1 MKKKSIIVISI
12 IIIFLLAITISIKS
26 IKQEK
31 TKNTLKKI
39 AEYYECEFVKEKNA
53 NEKGYSKK
61 IFWIYDVPPVDAD
74 DGIQYKEQYETV
86 LKAIAAQIK
95 ENFILIDNKHS
106 IEIRVKYKP
115 ENNKISYLINNDNN
129 FFQNEANKQIAKLQK
144 EKPTTTI
151 NIISTELQHTIENE
165 WSRKKTEKDYGNK
178 IKYENSY
185 DVYSSGI
192 KVKTINSKIYNLIF
206 LKEHQGNV
214 FENITTGMDNASI
227 RNILGQPT
235 YENTEANLLIGYK
248 TKDFYVFF
256 SNGQISIYPVEN
268 FDENKNNQFAEI
280 VSEYINNTN
289 IYKETLQKVTQLYPD
304 YSEYIQNEDSIDLKY
319 PLKGFEIKMG
329 KGERTGIYIYENY
342 KGKISP
348 NITKEDLESKTLN
361 NSPHFNNNNE
371 KEGLDRT
378 AKIPFRINPGRLAV
392 SYF

>member
-12 IIIFLLAITISIKS
+12 IIIFLLAIAISIKS

-61 IFWIYDVPPVDAD
+61 LFWIYDVPPVDAD
-74 DGIQYKEQYETV
+74 NGIQYKEQYETV

-361 NSPHFNNNNE
+361 NIYLVDSNFIFEEELNRMINE
-371 KEGLDRT
+371 K
-378 AKIPFRINPGRLAV
+378 
-392 SYF
+392 

>member
-61 IFWIYDVPPVDAD
+61 LFWIYDVPPVDAD

-95 ENFILIDNKHS
+95 DNFILIDNKHS
-106 IEIRVKYKP
+106 IEIRVKYNP

-178 IKYENSY
+178 IKYENGY

-214 FENITTGMDNASI
+214 FENITTGMDNESI

-361 NSPHFNNNNE
+361 NIYLVDSNFIFEEELNRIINE
-371 KEGLDRT
+371 K
-378 AKIPFRINPGRLAV
+378 
-392 SYF
+392 

>member
-106 IEIRVKYKP
+106 IEIRVKYNQ

-192 KVKTINSKIYNLIF
+192 KVKTVNSKIYNLIF

-361 NSPHFNNNNE
+361 NIYLVDSNFIFEEELNRIINE
-371 KEGLDRT
+371 K
-378 AKIPFRINPGRLAV
+378 
-392 SYF
+392 

>member
-1 MKKKSIIVISI
+1 M
-12 IIIFLLAITISIKS
+12 
-26 IKQEK
+26 Q
-31 TKNTLKKI
+31 I
-39 AEYYECEFVKEKNA
+39 AEKGEKN
-53 NEKGYSKK
+53 GCIFPGSKK

-106 IEIRVKYKP
+106 IEIRVKYNP

-165 WSRKKTEKDYGNK
+165 WSRKKSENTYGNK
-178 IKYENSY
+178 IKSESNY
-185 DVYSSGI
+185 DVYSNGI

-206 LKEHQGNV
+206 VKEYKGNV
-214 FENITTGMDNASI
+214 FENITAGMSNETI
-227 RNILGQPT
+227 RSILGEPT
-235 YENTEANLLIGYK
+235 YENTEADLLIGYK
-248 TKDFYVFF
+248 TEKFYVFF
-256 SNGQISIYPVEN
+256 SNGQISIYPVES
-268 FDENKNNQFAEI
+268 FDENKNKQFAEI
-280 VSEYINNTN
+280 ISEYINNTN

-361 NSPHFNNNNE
+361 NIYLVDSNFIFEEELNRIINE
-371 KEGLDRT
+371 K
-378 AKIPFRINPGRLAV
+378 
-392 SYF
+392 